1 MSSIEQCSS
10 AQVSLVIS
18 VRCSILVGWCWLMLV
33 DSSFHIFGRGFH
45 GSNCLMGWW
54 KTAMIILGRLVL
66 RRLDGWRRDA
76 KCAKCCRV
84 NSKIWPSGSRA
95 NCRSTVI
102 LYQTKTIE
110 VYSWHLLATV
120 RCGISQN
127 MSEEDIRRLHRL
139 DPGNPKVR
147 SPFAILQVAQERN
160 WFISW
165 LDVTV
170 QNGAVCAHGWSIKLQ
185 TSSKKH
191 LQLSTKH
198 AGGQLFAA
206 WACLA
211 KRSLMIHWC
220 TPPNIYLSAGEM
232 GLQHYPCDFE
242 LWHNGRVYICGWLLQ
257 IKEKYTGQ
265 ENIVCC
271 SHQIQYREGLGVL

>member
-1 MSSIEQCSS
+1 MDPIASW
-10 AQVSLVIS
+10 A
-18 VRCSILVGWCWLMLV
+18 G
-33 DSSFHIFGRGFH
+33 
-45 GSNCLMGWW
+45 GS
-54 KTAMIILGRLVL
+54 MIILGRLVL

-84 NSKIWPSGSRA
+84 NSKIWPPGSRA

-147 SPFAILQVAQERN
+147 SPFAILQVAQKRN

-170 QNGAVCAHGWSIKLQ
+170 QNGAVCTHGWSIKLQ
-185 TSSKKH
+185 RNIFNFPRNMLVVNF
-191 LQLSTKH
+191 LQAGPVLPNAVWWSTD
-198 AGGQLFAA
+198 A
-206 WACLA
+206 
-211 KRSLMIHWC
+211 
-220 TPPNIYLSAGEM
+220 P
-232 GLQHYPCDFE
+232 
-242 LWHNGRVYICGWLLQ
+242 LQ
-257 IKEKYTGQ
+257 ISIWALVKWVCSTIRVILSSDATAAYTSAVDCCKLRK
-265 ENIVCC
+265 NI
-271 SHQIQYREGLGVL
+271 QDRKT